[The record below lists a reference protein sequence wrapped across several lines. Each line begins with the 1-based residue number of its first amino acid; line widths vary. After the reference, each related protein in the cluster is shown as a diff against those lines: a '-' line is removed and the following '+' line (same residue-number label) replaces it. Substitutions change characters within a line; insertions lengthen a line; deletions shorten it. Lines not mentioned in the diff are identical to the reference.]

1 MTAAAALLVAA
12 LSAPGAT
19 PPGTAPAR
27 TASPTGV
34 ARPGPAAACTKY
46 RVLAEKS
53 ELATD
58 QEVTAWAAAA
68 LERASLLDKGSP
80 CWVYVRITAAPIRTG
95 GKQDGWHAHVAV
107 STRRYLRDGKLIGNE
122 RGMLLV
128 EAEREALAARARAF
142 VEEYV
147 AKLGSAP
154 AGAGAIPSDG

>member
-1 MTAAAALLVAA
+1 MTGAAALLAVA
-12 LSAPGAT
+12 LSAPPAPRSGSTTTTTIT
-19 PPGTAPAR
+19 PARSAAPA
-27 TASPTGV
+27 P
-34 ARPGPAAACTKY
+34 AACTKY

-58 QEVTAWAAAA
+58 QEVAAWAAAA
-68 LERASLLDKGSP
+68 LERASLLDKSSP

-107 STRRYLRDGKLIGNE
+107 STRRYLRDGKLVGNE

-128 EAEREALAARARAF
+128 EAKREALTARARTF

-147 AKLGSAP
+147 AKLGSAQ
-154 AGAGAIPSDG
+154 GGVGGNPSDG